1 MLLLANVFYWPLTM
15 KRTALHISVS
25 LAAIS
30 FLAPALQGAGGTVTE
45 WGGGQTGFPAGLN
58 SVTAISSSVDHSL
71 ALNTD
76 GTVTAWGTD
85 LDGDCEVP
93 AGLSG
98 VTAVASGDF
107 FSLALLS
114 NGAVGGWGADDQGQC
129 AIPAGVNNVTMISAG
144 HSHALAALANGT
156 VMAWGWG
163 AFGQTNVPSIVQ
175 NPKAIVAAGNH
186 SMALLQNGT
195 VVVWG
200 VDDTG
205 ETSVPG
211 GLTGVTAISGAKGY
225 CLAVQNGTV
234 TGWGAAPTI
243 PPSLNNVVAV
253 AAGLYHSLALT
264 SSGTV
269 VDWGANQ
276 DGEGAVPSGLS
287 SVNAIAAGYAYSLA
301 LSGAGSIV
309 SPVTLS
315 NPTWNGNT
323 FAVSFQ
329 SQNGVSY
336 TLQYTRGFGPS
347 SWTIV
352 QTASGNGGSMTMT
365 DSAAS
370 DPQRFYRV
378 KSQ

>member
-1 MLLLANVFYWPLTM
+1 M
-15 KRTALHISVS
+15 KRTS
-25 LAAIS
+25 LNIAVTLSAIS
-30 FLAPALQGAGGTVTE
+30 FLSPALHGAGGTVTA
-45 WGGGQTGFPAGLN
+45 WGGGQAGFPSGLA

-71 ALNTD
+71 ALNAD

-85 LDGDCEVP
+85 LDGDCQVP
-93 AGLSG
+93 PGLSG
-98 VTAVASGDF
+98 VTAVAAGDF

-114 NGAVGGWGADDQGQC
+114 NGTVVGWGADDQGQC
-129 AIPAGVNNVTMISAG
+129 DIPAGLNNVTMISAG
-144 HSHALAALANGT
+144 HSHALAVQANGT
-156 VMAWGWG
+156 VVAWGWG
-163 AFGQTNVPSIVQ
+163 PFGQTNVPSNVQ

-211 GLTGVTAISGAKGY
+211 NLTGVTAISGAKGY
-225 CLAVQNGTV
+225 CLAVQNGSV
-234 TGWGAAPTI
+234 TGWGAVPAT

-253 AAGLYHSLALT
+253 AAGLYHGLALT

-269 VDWGANQ
+269 VGWGTNQ
-276 DGEGAVPSGLS
+276 DGEISIPSGLS
-287 SVNAIAAGYAYSLA
+287 GVNEIADGYAYSLA
-301 LSGAGSIV
+301 LSGETGIV
-309 SPVTLS
+309 SPVTLT
-315 NPTWNGNT
+315 NPTWHGNNFT
-323 FAVSFQ
+323 VSFQ

-336 TLQYTRGFGPS
+336 TLQYTKGFGPS

-352 QTASGNGGSMTMT
+352 QTASGNGGSLTVT

-378 KSQ
+378 KAQ